1 MSLAFQEALH
11 KVKNLNHKIQ
21 NFTVLTEGNGV
32 NFRYTG
38 SYPYNVKRALKL
50 SAATYTLYYICI
62 DICAQTCN
70 HACVYVNGST

>member
-21 NFTVLTEGNGV
+21 NFTALTEGNGV
-32 NFRYTG
+32 NFRYR

-50 SAATYTLYYICI
+50 SAATYTLYYIY
-62 DICAQTCN
+62 ICAQTSN